1 MAVHGWPALPP
12 VRAVTYQR
20 NIRSG
25 RPRHAPSDRSA
36 PRGHQPLRRFAGN
49 PIPGWRSGV
58 LNARATPK
66 VQQVQSRI
74 APEVVQVR
82 PSTSGRVADAVRDD
96 VLRANAAT
104 QSASPPY
111 SGAGPGETIS
121 SSGIALRAQCRNHVI
136 VIAIS
141 ASAFGHRS
149 APPATSD
156 RRRRGRQ
163 CKSSRS
169 RAVVV
174 LLRAATWQPRVKPWA
189 RSPANLWHP
198 AAAPRRGGTDPG

>member
-1 MAVHGWPALPP
+1 MAVHGRPALPP
-12 VRAVTYQR
+12 VRAVAYQR

-66 VQQVQSRI
+66 VQQLQSRI
-74 APEVVQVR
+74 APEVAQVR
-82 PSTSGRVADAVRDD
+82 PSTSGRVADPVRDD
-96 VLRANAAT
+96 VLRADAAT

-121 SSGIALRAQCRNHVI
+121 SSGMALRAQCRDHVI
-136 VIAIS
+136 VIVIS

-149 APPATSD
+149 TPPATSD
-156 RRRRGRQ
+156 RRGDGANANRPGLALWLCCFARRLGR
-163 CKSSRS
+163 
-169 RAVVV
+169 
-174 LLRAATWQPRVKPWA
+174 PRVEP
-189 RSPANLWHP
+189 
-198 AAAPRRGGTDPG
+198 